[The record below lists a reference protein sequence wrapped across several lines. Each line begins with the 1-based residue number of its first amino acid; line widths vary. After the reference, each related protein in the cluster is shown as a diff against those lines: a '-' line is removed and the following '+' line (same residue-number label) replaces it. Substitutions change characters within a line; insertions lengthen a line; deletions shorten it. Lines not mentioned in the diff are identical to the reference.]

1 MLCARPEQPAVDAR
15 GAKQRLAGLSR
26 APSTSARRSGRS
38 RGGPWI
44 VGGPVRVRERG
55 PPKKRAA
62 PVARA
67 EPPGGLRAR
76 PRAYSSSGG
85 LRRASRQRAATT
97 GGSLALAGA
106 ERYVLN
112 PGSVGQARERTARAR
127 FMVLDLEQRPA
138 IFYAVHYDIAG
149 CRRALRERK
158 LPTRSAHLKPSPMR
172 DRARALRRALN
183 ALSLSEGGAEV
194 R

>member
-1 MLCARPEQPAVDAR
+1 VLVLGHTHRQVAYGELR
-15 GAKQRLAGLSR
+15 GS
-26 APSTSARRSGRS
+26 
-38 RGGPWI
+38 
-44 VGGPVRVRERG
+44 V
-55 PPKKRAA
+55 
-62 PVARA
+62 
-67 EPPGGLRAR
+67 R
-76 PRAYSSSGG
+76 PR
-85 LRRASRQRAATT
+85 R

-158 LPTRSAHLKPSPMR
+158 LSTRSAHLKPSPMR

-183 ALSLSEGGAEV
+183 ALSL
-194 R
+194 